1 MSEETAAIDA
11 PNQPPRELIDARLA
25 KLRAAMTEREI
36 EALLVTG
43 FENKGW
49 VSAFTTGVFVAP
61 GGAIIITQNEATFV
75 TSHVDYEECLHGC
88 PHMATVPFD
97 HFTEELH
104 DRVGAVAGQYGIK
117 TINVEAPHISVAEA
131 DKYED
136 RLKQHNITLVRG
148 TPVITPL
155 RQMKDA
161 WEIEQIIAA
170 NAVNV
175 RAFAETVAL
184 LKPGLTEW
192 EISAELEYRLRKYG
206 TGSARLAFQSIVASG
221 PNSALPHAS
230 VTHRRLQ
237 DGDFLKF
244 DFGATWNG
252 YHSDCTRTVVI
263 GKASERQ
270 REMYNAVLNAQLEAI
285 AAIGNGVACAA
296 VNQLANESMTRAG
309 FGDYISHSLG
319 HGIGLQIHE
328 GPWENTQSKDIYR
341 PGCIVTVEPGLYAA
355 GWGGVRIEDNIL
367 VTEDGIV
374 NLTHTPKDLLE
385 IGA

>member
-1 MSEETAAIDA
+1 MTTREDA
-11 PNQPPRELIDARLA
+11 PTQPPRELVDARMV
-25 KLRAAMTEREI
+25 KLRAALRERQI
-36 EALLVTG
+36 EALLING
-43 FENKGW
+43 NENKGW
-49 VSAFTTGVFVAP
+49 ISAFTTGVFVAP
-61 GGAIIITQNEATFV
+61 GGAIIVTQNDAAFV
-75 TSHVDYEECLHGC
+75 TSHVDYEECIHGV
-88 PHMATVPFD
+88 PHMTTVPFD

-104 DRVGAVAGQYGIK
+104 DRVAAVAAQYGIRK
-117 TINVEAPHISVAEA
+117 INIESPHMSVAEA
-131 DKYED
+131 DKYAD
-136 RLKQHNITLVRG
+136 RFGRHGITLERG
-148 TPVITPL
+148 APVVTAL
-155 RQMKDA
+155 RQAKDA
-161 WEIEQIIAA
+161 WEIEQIIEA
-170 NAVNV
+170 NKVNH
-175 RAFAETVAL
+175 RAFTEVLAL
-184 LKPGLTEW
+184 LKPGMSEW
-192 EISAELEYRLRKYG
+192 DISAELEYRLRKYG

-270 REMYNAVLNAQLEAI
+270 KAIYNAVLNAQLESI
-285 AAIGNGVACAA
+285 AAITNGGSCAA
-296 VNQLANESMTRAG
+296 VNQVALDALTKAG
-309 FGDYISHSLG
+309 FGDYIGHGLG

-328 GPWENTQSKDIYR
+328 DPRQSVTSKDVYQ
-341 PGCIVTVEPGLYAA
+341 PGCIVTVEPGLYVA

-374 NLTHTPKDLLE
+374 NLTLSPKALIE